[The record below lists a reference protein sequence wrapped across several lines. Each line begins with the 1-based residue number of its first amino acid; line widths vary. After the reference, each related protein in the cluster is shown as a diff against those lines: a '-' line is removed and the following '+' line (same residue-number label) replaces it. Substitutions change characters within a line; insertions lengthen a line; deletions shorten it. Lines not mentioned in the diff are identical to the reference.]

1 MASVGRRRKSRLD
14 LPPRVYIKHGAYYF
28 VHPTGKWERL
38 ADVGQEKEMRRRW
51 SLLEDPG
58 GTVDTVAAL
67 LDDYLVNYA
76 RANKAP
82 RTYAGNCAEAEFL
95 KAYFGKMR
103 PQDVMPKH
111 VGSYL
116 DIGLEAGRPVRANR
130 EKALLSH
137 VFTWAMRH
145 DKWGAYVTYNP
156 CRGVH
161 RNHETKRLRI
171 VEDHEFNAVF
181 SLAHKNVQR
190 LMTLVY
196 RTLQRPEDLLKIGP
210 RNIITREIGGVT
222 RKVLQIKQG
231 KTGATVEIIVT
242 PNIEQAIAQDG
253 NIVYPTF
260 IHTTSEAKRVKAG
273 QRYTY
278 TGLNA
283 MFRRALEKYRD
294 QVEKDTGIR
303 PPPFGI
309 YDLKGKGATD
319 MYRAG
324 IPLEQIQML
333 AGHDSVTTTEIY
345 IKARL
350 IDPVMPN
357 ERKLSNKD
365 Y

>member
-1 MASVGRRRKSRLD
+1 MAPVGRRRKSRLD

-28 VHPTGKWERL
+28 VHPGGKWERL
-38 ADVGQEKEMRRRW
+38 SDVGNEKEMRRRW
-51 SLLEDPG
+51 ALLEDPS
-58 GTVDTVAAL
+58 GTVETMAAL
-67 LDDYLVNYA
+67 IDDYLVSYA
-76 RANKAP
+76 KANKAP
-82 RTYAGNCAEAEFL
+82 RTYDDNCAEAEYL
-95 KAYFGKMR
+95 KAYFGAMR

-111 VGSYL
+111 VGNYL

-145 DKWGAYVTYNP
+145 DKWGAYITYNP
-156 CRGVH
+156 CRGVA
-161 RNHETKRLRI
+161 RNRETKRIRI

-181 SLAHKNVQR
+181 ELAHRNVKR

-196 RTLQRPEDLLKIGP
+196 RTLQRPEDLLKAGP
-210 RNIITREIGGVT
+210 RNVITREIENT
-222 RKVLQIKQG
+222 KRRVLQIKQG
-231 KTGATVEIIVT
+231 KTKATVEIIIT
-242 PNIEQAIAQDG
+242 PDIEEAIAQDG
-253 NIVYPTF
+253 NVIYPTF
-260 IHTTSEAKRVKAG
+260 IHTTPEARKVKPG
-273 QRYTY
+273 QKYTY
-278 TGLNA
+278 SGINA
-283 MFRRALEKYRD
+283 MFRRALEVYRN

-324 IPLEQIQML
+324 ISLEQIQML

-345 IKARL
+345 IKSRL

-357 ERKLSNKD
+357 ERKLSV
-365 Y
+365 

>member
-1 MASVGRRRKSRLD
+1 MATVGRRRKSRLD
-14 LPPRVYIKHGAYYF
+14 LPPRVYVSHGSYF
-28 VHPTGKWERL
+28 FAHPSGKWEKL
-38 ADVGQEKEMRRRW
+38 AKVGEEAEMRRRW
-51 SLLEDPG
+51 AMLEDPS

-67 LDDYLVNYA
+67 LDDYLVSYA
-76 RANKAP
+76 KANKAA
-82 RTYAGNCAEAEFL
+82 RTYKDNCSEAEFL
-95 KAYFGKMR
+95 KAYFGLMR
-103 PQDVMPKH
+103 PQDVLPRH
-111 VGSYL
+111 VGQYL
-116 DIGLEAGRPVRANR
+116 DIGLEADRGVRANR

-145 DKWGAYVTYNP
+145 EKWGTMITINP

-161 RNHETKRLRI
+161 RNKETKRIRI
-171 VEDHEFNAVF
+171 VEDHEFQAVYTRAP
-181 SLAHKNVQR
+181 SNVQR

-210 RNIITREIGGVT
+210 RNIITREVDGKKC
-222 RKVLQIKQG
+222 KVLQVKQG

-242 PNIEQAIAQDG
+242 DDVEAAIAQEG

-260 IHTTSEAKRVKAG
+260 IHTTAEAKRVKPG
-273 QRYTY
+273 QKYTY
-278 TGLNA
+278 SGINS
-283 MFRRALEKYRD
+283 MFRRALDAYRK
-294 QVEKDTGIR
+294 EIEEATGHK

-324 IPLEQIQML
+324 IPLEKIQQL

-357 ERKLSNKD
+357 NRKISA
-365 Y
+365 